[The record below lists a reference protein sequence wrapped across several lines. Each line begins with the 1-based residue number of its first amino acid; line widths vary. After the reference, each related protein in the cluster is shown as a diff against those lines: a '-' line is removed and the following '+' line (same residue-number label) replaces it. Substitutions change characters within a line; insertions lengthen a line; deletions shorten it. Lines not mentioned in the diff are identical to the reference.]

1 LADGPDMPSEGT
13 RRRLQEAGLSAYRGA
28 VLLGALVIVLGMFVG
43 MAFLVSEG
51 RMSAGPLVLF
61 SGVILGYLLRS
72 LKDII

>member
-1 LADGPDMPSEGT
+1 MSSGG
-13 RRRLQEAGLSAYRGA
+13 RRQRIQEAGLTAYRGA
-28 VLLGALVIVLGMFVG
+28 VLLGALVIVLGMFMG

-72 LKDII
+72 LKDIV